1 MKLNL
6 RNPAVVDYLLDTV
19 RFWRDEFGVD
29 GLRLDV
35 AYCLDEGFLR
45 RLREYCDGLAPDF
58 FLMGETLHGDYN
70 RWVGDGKCHSCTNYE
85 CYKGLYSSLNDMN
98 LFEIG
103 PQPAGGSS
111 AASPGASTAA
121 SGSSASRTTT
131 TSHARPACS
140 GTRSTCP
147 CSTR

>member
-1 MKLNL
+1 MTGCGSTWPTASTK
-6 RNPAVVDYLLDTV
+6 D
-19 RFWRDEFGVD
+19 
-29 GLRLDV
+29 
-35 AYCLDEGFLR
+35 FLR

-103 PQPAGGSS
+103 HSLRRQFGSEPWRLYQRQAALQLRGQPRRHTRGQRAQE
-111 AASPGASTAA
+111 PGAP
-121 SGSSASRTTT
+121 
-131 TSHARPACS
+131 ARAL
-140 GTRSTCP
+140 RA
-147 CSTR
+147 